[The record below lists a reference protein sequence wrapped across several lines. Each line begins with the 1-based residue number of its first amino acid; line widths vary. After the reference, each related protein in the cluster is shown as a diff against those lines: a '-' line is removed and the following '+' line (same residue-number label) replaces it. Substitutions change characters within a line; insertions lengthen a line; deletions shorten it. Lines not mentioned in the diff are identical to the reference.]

1 MKFLQSQPFT
11 LRFFRLNLRSFLPP
25 LLPRSAVWFGVLRP
39 PHSSLQV
46 PLLPV
51 YPRLT
56 VSACFRLSLIAS
68 NRLRRRRG

>member
-1 MKFLQSQPFT
+1 MEEET
-11 LRFFRLNLRSFLPP
+11 GRNLMLHGSL
-25 LLPRSAVWFGVLRP
+25 
-39 PHSSLQV
+39 HSSLRV

-68 NRLRRRRG
+68 NRLRRVW